1 MQVLEELEIA
11 EAKESISCKKNKDI
25 ESVVDESLVKE
36 EEGKSL
42 DSVESSTEEQRVE
55 ILEEET
61 MKSRH
66 EGESCALESTEGNV
80 NKEQIIDRDI
90 TFSTS
95 ESASKSSQEIEKDAE
110 KLDEEESTTEIVKE
124 ANVNDLLQENVREDA
139 NKTLFDYNDEAETSK
154 YEVRL

>member
-25 ESVVDESLVKE
+25 ESVV

-66 EGESCALESTEGNV
+66 ESESCALESTEGNV
-80 NKEQIIDRDI
+80 NKEQIVDRDI

-139 NKTLFDYNDEAETSK
+139 NKTLFNYNDEAETSK

>member
-80 NKEQIIDRDI
+80 NKEQIVDRDI